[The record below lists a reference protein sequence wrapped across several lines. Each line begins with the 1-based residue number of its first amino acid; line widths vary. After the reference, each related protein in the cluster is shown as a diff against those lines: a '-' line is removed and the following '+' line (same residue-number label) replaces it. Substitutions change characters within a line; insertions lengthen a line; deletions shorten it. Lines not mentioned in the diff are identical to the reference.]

1 VFFFC
6 VVNLRGGVMSTSL
19 CNLFGFKGSMLQS
32 VTWDLGSFRSLMM
45 LWGFMWFKIIEKKRK
60 AGGLKREI
68 GEI

>member
-1 VFFFC
+1 
-6 VVNLRGGVMSTSL
+6 
-19 CNLFGFKGSMLQS
+19 MLQS

-45 LWGFMWFKIIEKKRK
+45 LWEFMWFKIIEKKRK